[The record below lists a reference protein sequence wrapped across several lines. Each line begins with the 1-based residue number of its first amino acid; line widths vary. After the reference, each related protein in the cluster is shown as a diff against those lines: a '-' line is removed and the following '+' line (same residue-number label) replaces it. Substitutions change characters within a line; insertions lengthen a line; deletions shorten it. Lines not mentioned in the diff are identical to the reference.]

1 MEFPFLI
8 WNNKDGG
15 DFLKGIINKLLNKFK
30 LKNSRANTITNVHV
44 TSPTSQETEH
54 VNRQVKPLSI
64 KEVYTDNEVHI
75 IGGNVEIIRKS
86 KGLTQK
92 QLAESLGY
100 KSTSFISRLEL
111 WEMEKITHTQVVQL
125 SQSLNVDIS
134 EILHNWRNSIT

>member
-1 MEFPFLI
+1 M
-8 WNNKDGG
+8 
-15 DFLKGIINKLLNKFK
+15 KGIINKLLNKFK
-30 LKNSRANTITNVHV
+30 LLNSRANTIANVNHLEQVTN
-44 TSPTSQETEH
+44 PTSQETEH
-54 VNRQVKPLSI
+54 VNRQLKPLPI

-111 WEMEKITHTQVVQL
+111 WEMEKITHIQVVQL
-125 SQSLNVDIS
+125 SQGLNVDIS
-134 EILHNWRNSIT
+134 EILHNWKKSRS